1 MKIATSFLTR
11 YKENQ
16 RRERPTTNVLLQR
29 DDFVPLVS
37 HNLLKLF
44 FLSTFFALLAG
55 ASLLVSVA
63 LSASGLA

>member
-1 MKIATSFLTR
+1 MKSQPLFSLVT
-11 YKENQ
+11 KKNQ

-29 DDFVPLVS
+29 DDHVPLVS

-55 ASLLVSVA
+55 ASSLASVA